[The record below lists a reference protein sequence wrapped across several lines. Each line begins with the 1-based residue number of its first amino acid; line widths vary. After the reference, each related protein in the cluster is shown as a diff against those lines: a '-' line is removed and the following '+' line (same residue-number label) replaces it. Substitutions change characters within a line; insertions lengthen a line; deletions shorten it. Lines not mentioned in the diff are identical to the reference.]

1 MTAHD
6 SSSGNFWLF
15 LEVLARRR
23 GLILGLVI
31 GVTLVAAIVSF
42 VLPRW
47 YEAKALLLPPKDMSL
62 PMGNVGSLSEIVSVT
77 EGLDLPVLATPT
89 DIYARMLRSRTV
101 AGRVIDSFDLKTRY
115 EADTR
120 DATFEA
126 FLGHAD
132 SRVTEEGLLEV
143 SVEDRDPQMAAA
155 LTNALVD
162 QLDYLNREI
171 VLNRAR
177 QHRQFV
183 EQRLARVKAELDSAR
198 TELEQFQMK
207 HRTVDFDEQTRLAI
221 DQASELKVQL
231 ARIDIDLQVLAGRL
245 GEENADYKELQRKR
259 RIVQNEIEQLENSNE
274 DNSFFSLPIS
284 EVPGLR
290 GRYEQLYSRVKVN
303 ESLYQILL
311 EQLEQAKI
319 SENENLPTISVLD
332 RATPPDQR
340 SRPRRALIVGGA
352 FAGALIIAILL
363 AAWLEF
369 LRRLSRERPEDYA
382 RVAAF
387 MSAFFGWL
395 PGVKRQPAKS

>member
-1 MTAHD
+1 MTD
-6 SSSGNFWLF
+6 RESSSGNFWLF

-23 GLILGLVI
+23 GLIVGLVVL
-31 GVTLVAAIVSF
+31 VTLVAAIVSF
-42 VLPRW
+42 VLPKW

-62 PMGNVGSLSEIVSVT
+62 PVGNVGSLSEIVSVT

-101 AGRVIDSFDLKTRY
+101 AGRVIDSFNLQTRY
-115 EADTR
+115 ETDSR

-126 FLGHAD
+126 FMGHTD
-132 SRVTEEGLLEV
+132 SRVTVEGLLEV
-143 SVEDRDPQMAAA
+143 SVEDRDPEMAAA

-162 QLDYLNREI
+162 ELDKLNREI
-171 VLNRAR
+171 VLGRAR
-177 QHRQFV
+177 QHREFV
-183 EQRLARVKAELDSAR
+183 QQRLARVNAELDSAR
-198 TELEQFQMK
+198 HDLEQFQLAN
-207 HRTVDFDEQTRLAI
+207 RTVDFDEQTRLAI

-231 ARIDIDLQVLAGRL
+231 ARIDIELQVLAGRL
-245 GEENADYKELQRKR
+245 GEDNADYKELQRRR
-259 RIVQNEIEQLENSNE
+259 RIVQKELEKLERTNE

-290 GRYEQLYSRVKVN
+290 GQYEQLYSRVQVN

-332 RATPPDQR
+332 RAVPPDQR
-340 SRPRRALIVGGA
+340 SRPRRAIIIGGA
-352 FAGALIIAILL
+352 FAGSLIIAILF

-369 LRRLSRERPEDYA
+369 LRRLAEHRPVDYA

-387 MSAFFGWL
+387 VTAFFGWM
-395 PGVKRQPAKS
+395 PGVQRRPAKD